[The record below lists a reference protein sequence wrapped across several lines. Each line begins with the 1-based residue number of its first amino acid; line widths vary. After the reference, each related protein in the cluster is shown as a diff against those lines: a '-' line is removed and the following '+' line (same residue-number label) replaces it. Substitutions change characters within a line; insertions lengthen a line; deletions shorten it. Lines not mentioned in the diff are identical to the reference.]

1 MTGSHRAPGRHHQ
14 IQPAGNSRWRWLVG
28 MGAVIALG
36 AFGVHQVL
44 ADETPPA
51 APVPEF
57 TSRIAGVTDL
67 PAPPADGASWATDR
81 RIAANGLKVA
91 AQAMGEQFLL
101 YTRSGG
107 KTFLPGVNLGSTTPG
122 HQPGEL
128 AISAEDYRAWF
139 AAMDRMGIR
148 VVRIYTIHPPA
159 FYQELAAH
167 NRKYPDR
174 PLYLSQGVY
183 LPDESYARKGDLYDT
198 EVTTAFVRELKDA
211 SAAVSGQLER
221 DPRPGRAHGTWS
233 ADVSPWLAAWI
244 IGVEWDPNGVYESDR
259 KNAKR
264 PVFTGRF
271 FEATA
276 DASPTERWLATR
288 MDNLASAEAAR
299 GRSAPIAFVNW
310 PTTDPLRHPEEPLP
324 QEDLAGVDANHVRA
338 TEDWP
343 GGTFASYHA
352 YPYYPDFQR
361 HEPALQKAIYNGRPD
376 SYAGYL
382 TALRRHHAGMPVMV
396 TEFGVPSSLGTAHAG
411 PLGRGQGD
419 HSEREAMAINAE
431 LLRVIRGTGM
441 AGGFLFGW
449 ADEWFKFTWNT
460 IAHQLPADRRQLW
473 HDPLTNEQH
482 FGIIA
487 ADATGQPEGWPQQ
500 VLDAPDSPIVT
511 RAVAAVDESYL
522 SLGLALAKPAPKKLT
537 LGLDVLPEIAGS
549 PPPGSTDEGA
559 DLAIQLDLEAL
570 TGQVWV
576 RERLDPMPLDYQVP
590 EGVRAKPVD
599 GWQRYQLIINRDL
612 TVPSTGRKLPAE
624 LFDVGRLNHGVWDP
638 AAENADNRNLWR
650 LTDDGTLTMRVPW
663 AFAGFADPSSL
674 QVLVPDGNVATTRT
688 ATGVRVR
695 LAADGKLE
703 PLDEIAWEPWN
714 RVYYTERLKSGAEVL
729 RDALLETGAGALPA
743 PSSSPAPSVTTSPND
758 GTVG

>member
-1 MTGSHRAPGRHHQ
+1 
-14 IQPAGNSRWRWLVG
+14 

-44 ADETPPA
+44 ADEAPPA
-51 APVPEF
+51 TPVPEF
-57 TSRIAGVTDL
+57 TSRIAGVTGL
-67 PAPPADGASWATDR
+67 PAPPADAASWAAHR
-81 RIAANGLKVA
+81 RIAGNGLKVV
-91 AQAMGEQFLL
+91 AQAMGEQFVLH
-101 YTRSGG
+101 TASGS

-128 AISAEDYRAWF
+128 AITAEDYRAWF

-167 NRKYPDR
+167 NRKNPDR

-183 LPDESYARKGDLYDT
+183 LPDESYARTGDLYDDA
-198 EVTTAFVRELKDA
+198 VTTAFIRELKDA
-211 SAAVSGQLER
+211 SAAVSGALER
-221 DPRPGRAHGTWS
+221 EPQRGRAHGTWT

-244 IGVEWDPNGVYESDR
+244 IGVEWDPNGVHESDR

-264 PVFTGRF
+264 PLFAGRYF
-271 FEATA
+271 AATA
-276 DASPTERWLATR
+276 NASPTERWLATR

-338 TEDWP
+338 TEAWP

-361 HEPALQKAIYNGRPD
+361 HEPALQQAIYNGRPD
-376 SYAGYL
+376 AYAGYL
-382 TALRRHHAGMPVMV
+382 TALRRHHAGMPVMI

-419 HSEREAMAINAE
+419 HSEREAMTINAE

-449 ADEWFKFTWNT
+449 ADEWFTFTWNT

-482 FGIIA
+482 FGIV
-487 ADATGQPEGWPQQ
+487 ATDPTGPPEGWPQQ
-500 VLDAPDSPIVT
+500 VLDAPESPIAT

-522 SLGLALAKPAPKKLT
+522 SLGLVLAKPAPKALT
-537 LGLDVLPEIAGS
+537 LGLDVIPEIAGS

-559 DLAIQLDLEAL
+559 DLAIQLDLAAL

-576 RERLDPMPLDYQVP
+576 REQLDPMPLDYQVP
-590 EGVRAKPVD
+590 AGLRPKPVN

-638 AAENADNRNLWR
+638 AGQDADNRNLWR
-650 LTDDGTLTMRVPW
+650 LTDDGTLTMRIPW

-703 PLDEIAWEPWN
+703 PLEEIAWEPWN
-714 RVYYTERLKSGAEVL
+714 RVYYTERLKAGAELL
-729 RDALLETGAGALPA
+729 REALIETAAGALPA